1 VRSVAG
7 PSIKL
12 AVFATVTVLLTGVL
26 AATIANTEFGTTST
40 YTAVFT
46 DASGLAEGDDVRI
59 RGVKVGRV
67 ASLEVLDDS
76 LAAVDIEIEADRGLP
91 ATVTATVKYRNII
104 GQRYVALG
112 ETEAGRAPLFEPGG
126 TIPVDRTRPAL
137 DLTALFNGFQP
148 LFRALTPEDVNR
160 LSFEII
166 QVFQGEGGIVESL
179 LSHVASL
186 TDSLADKDAV
196 IGSVIDNLNT
206 VMGSIAAR
214 DQQLSGLIVSLQ
226 QFVTGLAGDR
236 DAIFDSLQTIDTLA
250 TTTSGFLKDA
260 RPPLAA
266 DIQALG
272 DLSANLA
279 DTGDVIEGF
288 LQLAPM
294 KIDLITRTAIN
305 GSWFNFFMCGASGYV
320 VLPVTDANG
329 NEVGVTQPAGDGLA
343 TGERGCQ

>member
-1 VRSVAG
+1 MRSVAG

-112 ETEAGRAPLFEPGG
+112 ETEAGRAPLLEPGG

-166 QVFQGEGGIVESL
+166 QVFQGEGGTIESL
-179 LSHVASL
+179 LASTASL
-186 TDSLADKDAV
+186 TSTIADRDAA
-196 IGSVIDNLNT
+196 IGEVIDNLNVVIGT
-206 VMGSIAAR
+206 VSAR
-214 DQQLSGLIVSLQ
+214 SPELSDLIGSLQ
-226 QFVTGLAGDR
+226 QLVTGLAEQREPIGE
-236 DAIFDSLQTIDTLA
+236 AVEALGALTDTTAGLL
-250 TTTSGFLKDA
+250 GEA
-260 RPPLAA
+260 RPALRE
-266 DIQALG
+266 DIAALG
-272 DLSANLA
+272 DLSGNLA
-279 DTGDVIEGF
+279 AESEEVDRVLRG
-288 LQLAPM
+288 LAP
-294 KIDLITRTAIN
+294 KLEALSRTVSY
-305 GSWFNFFMCGASGYV
+305 GSWFNFYLCVIDGEVTVDNLSVAVPFVPAPATSMPERCG
-320 VLPVTDANG
+320 P
-329 NEVGVTQPAGDGLA
+329 
-343 TGERGCQ
+343 